1 VKSAHFSPGLSGRL
15 EYIDRISPT
24 AVNHALAGVPFNLSG
39 YSSDSIIGSGD
50 KDKLGV
56 IGDSLVAIKY
66 LAATGR
72 LGQFLS

>member
-1 VKSAHFSPGLSGRL
+1 VESAHFGPGLSGRL
-15 EYIDRISPT
+15 EYIDRISPA

-39 YSSDSIIGSGD
+39 YPGDSIIGGGD

-56 IGDSLVAIKY
+56 IGDSLVVSKY